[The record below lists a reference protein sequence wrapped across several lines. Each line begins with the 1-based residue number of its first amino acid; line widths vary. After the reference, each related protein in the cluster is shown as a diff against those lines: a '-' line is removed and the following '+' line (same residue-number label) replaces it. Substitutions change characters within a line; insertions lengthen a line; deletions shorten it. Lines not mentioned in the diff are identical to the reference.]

1 MLKITTCIKYWTH
14 HRHQKY
20 MCLHVFSE
28 TFHCR
33 TWILNVKLDCSFIVF
48 FSDCYTWYAVLTSVT
63 LDTGMYIRAKH
74 IAAVCY
80 ELGQYSDCLLVIPRI
95 LPCLLVIPRI
105 LLSLLVIPRILPSL
119 LVIPRNLPSLLV
131 IPRILHSLL
140 VIPRI
145 LPCLLVIPRILPS
158 LLVIPRIL
166 PSLTGV
172 CNKSPLVVSSN
183 ISLRVIW
190 RFYTSYHAAH
200 ITE

>member
-33 TWILNVKLDCSFIVF
+33 TWILNVQLYCSFIVF
-48 FSDCYTWYAVLTSVT
+48 FSCCYTWYAVLTSVT

-80 ELGQYSDCLLVIPRI
+80 ELGQYSHCLLVIPRILPSLLIIPRILPCLLVIPRI

-105 LLSLLVIPRILPSL
+105 M
-119 LVIPRNLPSLLV
+119 
-131 IPRILHSLL
+131 
-140 VIPRI
+140 
-145 LPCLLVIPRILPS
+145 
-158 LLVIPRIL
+158 

-190 RFYTSYHAAH
+190 RFYTCNFH
-200 ITE
+200 ILSRCTHNWINLLSKVIL